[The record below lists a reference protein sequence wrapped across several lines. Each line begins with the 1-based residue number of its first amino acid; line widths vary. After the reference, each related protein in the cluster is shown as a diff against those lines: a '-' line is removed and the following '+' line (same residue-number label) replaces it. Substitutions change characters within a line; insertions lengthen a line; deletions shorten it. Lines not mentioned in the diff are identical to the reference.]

1 MSFAHWRTLAVT
13 TVTDP
18 AAAARQIMAM
28 DIPREALW
36 VALALAI
43 VLNTTIQAIMNLV
56 FPATDGML
64 PGMGPGLGA
73 YAAIVGGGLILTIVA
88 IHRVG
93 RWMGGQG
100 SFTDIMALMVWMQFL
115 RVVVQAAG
123 FLLLLVVPILSALLA
138 LAASLV
144 GLYIFL
150 HFIDQAHRL
159 GSIWRAAGVLIVS
172 VFAIAF
178 VLFVLLSIAGAPLT
192 GSAAY
197 V

>member
-1 MSFAHWRTLAVT
+1 MNFAFWRTLAVT

-18 AAAARQIMAM
+18 ASAARQIMAM
-28 DIPREALW
+28 EFPREVLW
-36 VALALAI
+36 LALALAV
-43 VLNTTIQAIMNLV
+43 VLNTTIQAAINVV
-56 FPATDGML
+56 FPPVDGML
-64 PGMGPGLGA
+64 PGVGTGLGA
-73 YAAIVGGGLILTIVA
+73 YAAIVGGGLILTI
-88 IHRVG
+88 ISLHRVG

-100 SFTDIMALMVWMQFL
+100 TFNEVMALMVWMQFL
-115 RVVVQAAG
+115 RVVVQAAS
-123 FLLLLVVPILSALLA
+123 FVLLLTVPILSALLA
-138 LAASLV
+138 LAAALL

-178 VLFVLLSIAGAPLT
+178 VLFVLLSLAGAPIT

>member
-1 MSFAHWRTLAVT
+1 MNFAHWRTLAVT

-18 AAAARQIMAM
+18 AAAARQIMSM

-36 VALALAI
+36 VALALAV
-43 VLNTTIQAIMNLV
+43 VLNTTIQAAMNLA
-56 FPATDGML
+56 FPPTEGML

-115 RVVVQAAG
+115 RVFVQAAG
-123 FLLLLVVPILSALLA
+123 FVLLLVVPILSALLA
-138 LAASLV
+138 LAASLI

-150 HFIDQAHRL
+150 NFIDQAHRL

-172 VFAIAF
+172 VFAIVFA
-178 VLFVLLSIAGAPLT
+178 LFILLSIAGAPLT